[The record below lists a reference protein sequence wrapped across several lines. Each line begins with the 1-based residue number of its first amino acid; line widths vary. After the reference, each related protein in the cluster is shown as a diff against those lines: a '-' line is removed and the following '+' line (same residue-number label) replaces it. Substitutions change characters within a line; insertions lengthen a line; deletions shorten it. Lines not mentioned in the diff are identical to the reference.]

1 MKRNIND
8 FNQDE
13 KRCVDHLQIVKC
25 LVFDADCDINSRN
38 KKGILLHDSVAAI
51 DAKYDIGLKYL
62 SLQNDYL
69 EEEEINN
76 DISRNITVQEQQTE
90 NVSWQQHEGPIQTV
104 GCFVILWIFV
114 CTPDIAGLVVQV
126 DCDDVTARFL
136 LICGLLHMF
145 VVVICVY
152 AMYYSIFI
160 WTDVVDNEDRD
171 IVIMGCYSIYIFL
184 VGTIGIILYL
194 TVTSNSSNKQCKDL
208 MLSWNVIAFIEGLFT
223 LFCGY
228 SIENDDENCDECC
241 WCCDCECED
250 EECVCC
256 GVNFDDD

>member
-90 NVSWQQHEGPIQTV
+90 NVSWQQHEGRIQIV
-104 GCFVILWIFV
+104 GCFVILWIFF
-114 CTPDIAGLVVQV
+114 CTPDIVGLVVRV

-160 WTDVVDNEDRD
+160 WTDVVDEEDRD
-171 IVIMGCYSIYIFL
+171 TAIFMWFYSISMFL
-184 VGTIGIILYL
+184 MGTIGIILYVS
-194 TVTSNSSNKQCKDL
+194 VTNVDASNKQCGVI
-208 MLSWNVIAFIEGLFT
+208 MLSWNIIAFIEGLFS
-223 LFCGY
+223 LCFCGD
-228 SIENDDENCDECC
+228 SDEPCFGDDN
-241 WCCDCECED
+241 D
-250 EECVCC
+250 EECICC
-256 GVNFDDD
+256 GEDFCDID